1 MYKIVFWRLNSE
13 KSELTG
19 SEKSIGNLIELLP
32 DDVFYVVFDDD
43 GCEFIN
49 MNEDAK
55 SGYDSL

>member
-19 SEKSIGNLIELLP
+19 NEESIGNLIELLP
-32 DDVFYVVFDDD
+32 DDD